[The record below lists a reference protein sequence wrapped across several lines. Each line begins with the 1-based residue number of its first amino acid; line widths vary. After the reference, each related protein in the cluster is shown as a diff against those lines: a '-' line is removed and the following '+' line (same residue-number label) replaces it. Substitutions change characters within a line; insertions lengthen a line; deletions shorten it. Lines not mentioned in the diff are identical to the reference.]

1 MHILFSHFFP
11 QVLCTSHCSVP
22 YFFLLTIYLRGYSI
36 SVHKGL
42 PHFFMATLNSIIWSY
57 HHLLNQFSMDGTFR
71 LFLVF
76 CFFKQSY
83 SEKSCTDIIS
93 DKVVSMSINT
103 VKLVKRIPKVA
114 FPSTWVTLPLSR
126 ALTSKPRAVG
136 SLMDV
141 TILHTLEGTEF
152 SQCRKPTLKTLA
164 WAEETNLSFWFEHFN
179 WIQSIPTELTLPGCG
194 RKVMNKL

>member
-11 QVLCTSHCSVP
+11 QVLCTAHCSVP
-22 YFFLLTIYLRGYSI
+22 YFFLLTIYLRGCSI

-42 PHFFMATLNSIIWSY
+42 LHFFMATLNSIIWSY

-103 VKLVKRIPKVA
+103 VKFVKQISKVA

-141 TILHTLEGTEF
+141 TILHTLEGKTHPEDP
-152 SQCRKPTLKTLA
+152 CLGWKDKPFLLIWAFQLDSVHTYWANTA
-164 WAEETNLSFWFEHFN
+164 WMWKESDE
-179 WIQSIPTELTLPGCG
+179 
-194 RKVMNKL
+194 